1 MWPTQQEMMISL
13 QEEIRALNSTKE
25 FNQMIMVGLQLEIAK
40 SNSKLDSVTNVLFR
54 VTQRG
59 VDLENALDSL
69 IRVIKASKT
78 IKSTDLLEKEI
89 QKAKK
94 VISEDE

>member
-94 VISEDE
+94 